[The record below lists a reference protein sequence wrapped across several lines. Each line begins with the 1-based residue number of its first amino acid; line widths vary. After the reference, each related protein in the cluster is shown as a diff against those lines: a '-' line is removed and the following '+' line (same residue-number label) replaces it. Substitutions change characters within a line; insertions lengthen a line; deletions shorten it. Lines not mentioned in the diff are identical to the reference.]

1 MNRLFRYMRAQ
12 RLTTRQR
19 GFTVPELLVT
29 MVAAGALIGL
39 SLWLAHPKDY
49 TAASNNATRWRDVSQ
64 IMQALSRYEHDT
76 GTLPANLPSTATEI
90 GSVGKRVNLCGD
102 FVPKYMQ
109 DIPLDPTG
117 GGQYAVVDCR
127 GTAGSP
133 GQYVTGY
140 TIMRKNNTVTVAAP
154 HAQDGKKI
162 SLTLP
167 F

>member
-1 MNRLFRYMRAQ
+1 MNRLFRHLQ
-12 RLTTRQR
+12 SPRLAARQH

-29 MVAAGALIGL
+29 ILAAGALIGL

-64 IMQALSRYEHDT
+64 IMQALRHYERDN
-76 GTLPANLPSTATEI
+76 GALPAGLPATATEI
-90 GSVGKRVNLCGD
+90 GSVDKRVNLCSS
-102 FVPKYMQ
+102 FVPKYMS
-109 DIPLDPTG
+109 DIPLDPTS

-127 GTAGSP
+127 GTSSTP

-140 TIMRKNNTVTVAAP
+140 TVMRKGNLVTVAAP
-154 HAQDGKKI
+154 HAEDGQKI

-167 F
+167 L